1 MICEKSPY
9 NPISQHAA
17 IQVHYTIKIL
27 NKRMDRE
34 EWSTLGK
41 NAILKEHV
49 GHVLNIKP
57 TNKCRVRTLSLS

>member
-1 MICEKSPY
+1 MMDFNVIL
-9 NPISQHAA
+9 
-17 IQVHYTIKIL
+17 KIL